1 MKRLLLAAAIGMVVY
16 FIWGMLSWAVFQM
29 HGKTY
34 LPWPENQDGTVQQ
47 IVNALPESGVYYYP
61 AAPTNA
67 ADEQAQA
74 HYQSN
79 VENGP
84 LFSLFIHHGGQP
96 LMDWRQFVKAGI
108 TYFLLCFLLAFL
120 LQQVLESL
128 GSWAQRT
135 VFVSI
140 IGLLAVGATYIDNWI
155 WLYHPLPYV
164 IAMSLDLAIRW
175 ILLGSV
181 IALII
186 KPSRRYKVSSL

>member
-29 HGKTY
+29 HSKTY
-34 LPWPENQDGTVQQ
+34 LPWPANQDGTVQQ

-74 HYQSN
+74 DYQSN
-79 VENGP
+79 FENGP
-84 LFSLFIHHGGQP
+84 LFSLFIQKEGQP

-120 LQQVLESL
+120 LQQVVESL

-175 ILLGSV
+175 VLLGSV

-186 KPSRRYKVSSL
+186 KPSRRYKVSSV